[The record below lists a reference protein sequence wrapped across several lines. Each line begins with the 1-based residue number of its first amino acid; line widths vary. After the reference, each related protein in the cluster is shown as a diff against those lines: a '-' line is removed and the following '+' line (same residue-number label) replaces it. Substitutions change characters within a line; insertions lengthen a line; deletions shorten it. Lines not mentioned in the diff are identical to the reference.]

1 MPPRQYNELG
11 LIHNEE
17 TPLAKNINVKDKSIL
32 ASSDDSRIPNIIK
45 QNIKIIAWILIAASS
60 LLVLTSIVSINS
72 SLHSDEMRSLLLPI
86 GSYKLMS
93 VQEGKSFFDNYKFY
107 DGPDS
112 LGSAGYNIYVG
123 KDRAMEELNIAN
135 VTTDEKTGEEFV
147 FMKSSPTAKGPRESV
162 RIEGNTRYNNGLF
175 ILDVRHMPAGPGV
188 WPAWWL
194 TDEDNWPYN
203 GEIDIVE
210 GINYQTVAKTALH
223 TSDRCS
229 MFAHVPAWKKTGE
242 WDRATGLPDTFTGVM
257 DFNTSKPA
265 DDCWEMAPH
274 QWFNQGCVLINDG
287 EGTIGQ
293 PLNAKGG
300 GVFVLEWDPY
310 KENAIRSWVFPA
322 HAALPTN
329 LEQAIRT
336 ASSSNDVSSP
346 SSQVVIPNPDEWGLP
361 YAYFAVGDKTGCS
374 KDHFKN
380 MRIVFNLAFCGTV
393 AGNRFFADCPNEASL
408 LSSSLMFNKKHK
420 NDPVASCNDYIKS
433 DPSILE
439 EAYWKIKGL
448 YVYERSMKVPV
459 QNSVDDNTNDED

>member
-1 MPPRQYNELG
+1 MSPRHHNTLESIQ
-11 LIHNEE
+11 NEE
-17 TPLAKNINVKDKSIL
+17 TPLTGLDVEEKLFSTSL
-32 ASSDDSRIPNIIK
+32 ESRIPKSIK
-45 QNIKIIAWILIAASS
+45 QKIKIITWLIIAASS
-60 LLVLTSIVSINS
+60 LIVLTAIVMYIS
-72 SLHSDEMRSLLLPI
+72 SSHDDELAGLLVPI
-86 GSYKLMS
+86 GPYKLTS
-93 VQEGKSFFDNYKFY
+93 VQEGKSFFDNYKFF
-107 DGPDS
+107 DGADS
-112 LGSAGYNIYVG
+112 LGSAGYNVYVG
-123 KDRAMEELNIAN
+123 KDRAMEKLHIAN

-162 RIEGNTRYNNGLF
+162 RIEGNTRYNHGLF

-194 TDEDNWPYN
+194 TDEDSWPYN

-274 QWFNQGCVLINDG
+274 QWFNQGCVLMSDE

-300 GVFVLEWDPY
+300 GLYVLEWDPN
-310 KENAIRSWVFPA
+310 KEKAIRSWVFPA

-329 LEQAIRT
+329 LEQAIQT
-336 ASSSNDVSSP
+336 ASSSDYSS

-361 YAYFAVGDKTGCS
+361 YAYFAVGDETGCS
-374 KDHFKN
+374 KNHFQN

-393 AGNRFFADCPNEASL
+393 AGNRFFADCPNEASS
-408 LSSSLMFNKKHK
+408 LSSSSMFDKKHK
-420 NDPVASCNDYIKS
+420 DDPIASCNDYIKS
-433 DPSILE
+433 NPSVLE

-448 YVYERSMKVPV
+448 YVYERSMKAPAP
-459 QNSVDDNTNDED
+459 NSYDDTKSTRN